1 MNKYARLLFFVL
13 LCEGAGIVGSL
24 FTFQSVSGWYPTLTK
39 PFFNPPSFVFGPVWI
54 TLYLLMGVSLYLIW
68 GKKKT
73 KLKWFWVQLIL
84 NAFWSIAFFGLKSPI
99 LGLLVILLL
108 EVSII
113 LTIKSFSKANKTA
126 AYLLYPY
133 LFWVSFATI
142 LNLSIVALNR

>member
-1 MNKYARLLFFVL
+1 MNKFAKLVLLVL
-13 LCEGAGIVGSL
+13 LCESAGVIGSF
-24 FTFQSVSGWYPTLTK
+24 FTFQSVSTWYPTLTK
-39 PFFNPPSFVFGPVWI
+39 PFFNPPAFIFGPVWT
-54 TLYLLMGVSLYLIW
+54 TLYVLMGVSLYLVW

-73 KLKWFWVQLIL
+73 KLKWFWKQLFL
-84 NAFWSIAFFGLKSPI
+84 NALWSIAFFGLKSPI

-113 LTIKSFSKANKTA
+113 LTIKSFSRVNKTA

-133 LFWVSFATI
+133 LFWVSFATL